1 MQDCQKLR
9 VGQVGVG
16 HFGGARRRL
25 MRQSGLFELAAAYD
39 WNPKALLACQE
50 QDGAEPMDSF
60 EALLDFPDLE
70 AIVVSTGAKYHAEQ
84 VVAAAERGLHV
95 FVEKPLCA
103 SSEEIDQLLEV
114 QKKSGV
120 VIGVGHNDHTS
131 AASSLAIKR
140 AIDSGELGQLVGFEA
155 STAHSG
161 GLNIKEG
168 DWRGD
173 PERNPGGMLFQ
184 CGVHKLHELL
194 FYFGP
199 IHSVVCRMRYDVHTS
214 ATADSALCILEFESG
229 LIGALNAYHVTPYRS
244 TLAIFGTKR
253 SLLRED
259 RFFDE
264 GTTLYRQD
272 VPPARDGSKEPRV
285 LIEIDA
291 ESDPCGNLRSFV
303 KAIREGGQPY
313 PSLIDGARAVGPIF
327 AADLSAR
334 QGGAPVIV
342 PAIG

>member
-1 MQDCQKLR
+1 M
-9 VGQVGVG
+9 
-16 HFGGARRRL
+16 
-25 MRQSGLFELAAAYD
+25 
-39 WNPKALLACQE
+39 
-50 QDGAEPMDSF
+50 
-60 EALLDFPDLE
+60 
-70 AIVVSTGAKYHAEQ
+70 
-84 VVAAAERGLHV
+84 
-95 FVEKPLCA
+95 
-103 SSEEIDQLLEV
+103 
-114 QKKSGV
+114 
-120 VIGVGHNDHTS
+120 
-131 AASSLAIKR
+131 
-140 AIDSGELGQLVGFEA
+140 
-155 STAHSG
+155 
-161 GLNIKEG
+161 
-168 DWRGD
+168 
-173 PERNPGGMLFQ
+173 
-184 CGVHKLHELL
+184 
-194 FYFGP
+194 
-199 IHSVVCRMRYDVHTS
+199 
-214 ATADSALCILEFESG
+214 
-229 LIGALNAYHVTPYRS
+229 TPYRS